1 MKTELFF
8 FDVEFLTLV
17 SEELKDV
24 DMSIFDDDE
33 MEDDINQ
40 VDDHLAN
47 VHLQTPE
54 RPHFKPKFL

>member
-1 MKTELFF
+1 MDFII
-8 FDVEFLTLV
+8 LV